1 MNAEGP
7 ASPARNFGP
16 ARVLDRRE
24 VARDTV
30 VLGLQVSWTAP
41 VRAGQFAM
49 VHLGDDHEYVL
60 PRPYSILDVR
70 DGRMELL
77 IKTAGRGS
85 RALTRVQPGAV
96 VRVFGPLGR
105 PFDAP
110 ELWQRPAILVAG
122 GVGVVPLHLL
132 ARELKALDGPAPLP
146 IFGARTPDDLPLS
159 LLGEEPAGPWQLW
172 VEENPRDGLRHGR
185 VTAGLLEALGA
196 TPDAVVATCGPTP
209 MMHAVARICRERSA
223 PLWVCLEEQMGCG
236 AGVCR
241 ACVVEDAHEARMRT
255 VCKEG
260 PVFALDAIRFLPE
273 DQAQL
278 PAAGCGS

>member
-1 MNAEGP
+1 MSAMDP
-7 ASPARNFGP
+7 PSPRRSFGP
-16 ARVLDRRE
+16 ARILDRVE

-30 VLGLQVSWTAP
+30 VLGLAVDWQSP

-49 VHLGDDHEYVL
+49 VHPGDDHEYVL
-60 PRPYSILDVR
+60 PRPYSILDLR

-77 IKTAGRGS
+77 VKVAGRGS
-85 RALTRVQPGAV
+85 LAFTRMQPGET
-96 VRVFGPLGR
+96 VRVLGPLGR
-105 PFDAP
+105 SFDAP
-110 ELWQRPAILVAG
+110 ELRERPAILVAG

-132 ARELKALDGPAPLP
+132 ARELRASDAPAPRPL
-146 IFGARTPDDLPLS
+146 FGARTPLDLPLA
-159 LLGEEPAGPWQLW
+159 LLGDEPAGPWELW
-172 VEENPRDGLRHGR
+172 VEEEPRAGLRQGR
-185 VTAGLLEALGA
+185 VTRGLVEALER

-209 MMHAVARICRERSA
+209 MMHAVARICRERNA

-241 ACVVEDAHEARMRT
+241 ACVIEDAHEERMRT

-273 DQAQL
+273 DRAGA
-278 PAAGCGS
+278 AAGGCVS